1 MTVTV
6 TFAGDVP
13 TILSEMRD
21 FLGAVANDSQPAPA
35 MPAPVELTPKPAA
48 RRGRPPK
55 AAETAPEPPE
65 SPQETS
71 TPEPEPTPVQKPAA
85 APAPAPAAATGDAV
99 DVAEVRKALI
109 AVVQKIGKA
118 ECAAL
123 CQKHGGANLTALDP
137 KVYPALLADARAM
150 LSAVAEG

>member
-21 FLGAVANDSQPAPA
+21 FLGAVANDSHPAPA
-35 MPAPVELTPKPAA
+35 MPAPVEPTTKPAA

-55 AAETAPEPPE
+55 AAEAAPEPPE
-65 SPQETS
+65 SPQEAPA
-71 TPEPEPTPVQKPAA
+71 PEPEPTPAPPAAEPPAA
-85 APAPAPAAATGDAV
+85 ASV

-137 KVYPALLADARAM
+137 AVYPALLADARAM
-150 LSAVAEG
+150 LEKAAG

>member
-1 MTVTV
+1 MTITVTI
-6 TFAGDVP
+6 TGDVP
-13 TILSEMRD
+13 TILSEMRS
-21 FLGAVANDSQPAPA
+21 FLGAVANENVSHPAPA
-35 MPAPVELTPKPAA
+35 AEPTPKPAA

-71 TPEPEPTPVQKPAA
+71 TQEPEPTPAPPAVE
-85 APAPAPAAATGDAV
+85 APAAASV

-137 KVYPALLADARAM
+137 AVYPALLADARAM
-150 LSAVAEG
+150 LEKAAG

>member
-21 FLGAVANDSQPAPA
+21 FLGAVANDSHPAPA
-35 MPAPVELTPKPAA
+35 MPAPVEQTPKPAA

-55 AAETAPEPPE
+55 AAEAAPEPPE
-65 SPQETS
+65 SPQEPTS
-71 TPEPEPTPVQKPAA
+71 PEPEPTPAPPAAEPPAAEPPAA
-85 APAPAPAAATGDAV
+85 ASV

-137 KVYPALLADARAM
+137 SVYPALLADARKM
-150 LSAVAEG
+150 LEKAAG